1 MPGATVALFRSAVV
15 FAAAP
20 FDGMVDSVTARVGVT
35 FDCSK
40 DCRTAT
46 CAIDWSSQ
54 EPKLSSL
61 PESIGLLSCRG
72 RITKMYTTPA
82 YRSGSVP
89 HAATVS
95 GSMDAYHAAARAHRG
110 VLGRVA
116 AFNSLP
122 SIPESICLLK
132 NLTSL

>member
-1 MPGATVALFRSAVV
+1 V

-35 FDCSK
+35 FDCDK
-40 DCRTAT
+40 DCRMAT

-54 EPKLSSL
+54 EPKLSTL
-61 PESIGLLSCRG
+61 PENIGLLSCRG
-72 RITKMYTTPA
+72 RITKMCATPA

-89 HAATVS
+89 HAATIC
-95 GSMDAYHAAARAHRG
+95 GIMDAYRAAAHAHRV
-110 VLGRVA
+110 VLGRDA
-116 AFNSLP
+116 RFNDLS

>member
-1 MPGATVALFRSAVV
+1 VALFRSAVV

-35 FDCSK
+35 FDCGK
-40 DCRTAT
+40 DCRTAK
-46 CAIDWSSQ
+46 CSIEWQSK
-54 EPKLSSL
+54 ELSSL
-61 PESIGLLSCRG
+61 PENIGLLSCRG
-72 RITKMYTTPA
+72 RITKMYTTPTC
-82 YRSGSVP
+82 RSGSVP

-110 VLGRVA
+110 VFGRVA

>member
-1 MPGATVALFRSAVV
+1 VCAPGGIVSPFRDAVV

-54 EPKLSSL
+54 ELSSL
-61 PESIGLLSCRG
+61 PENIGLLSCRG
-72 RITKMYTTPA
+72 RITEMCAMP
-82 YRSGSVP
+82 R
-89 HAATVS
+89 AALAV
-95 GSMDAYHAAARAHRG
+95 HRP
-110 VLGRVA
+110 RQ
-116 AFNSLP
+116 P
-122 SIPESICLLK
+122 SAEAWD
-132 NLTSL
+132 

>member
-1 MPGATVALFRSAVV
+1 
-15 FAAAP
+15 
-20 FDGMVDSVTARVGVT
+20 MVDSVTARPGVT
-35 FDCSK
+35 FDCDK

-46 CAIDWSSQ
+46 CSIEWSSK
-54 EPKLSSL
+54 ELRSL
-61 PESIGLLSCRG
+61 PENIGLLSCRG
-72 RITKMYTTPA
+72 RITEMYATPA

-89 HAATVS
+89 HAETVS

>member
-1 MPGATVALFRSAVV
+1 VGLFRSAVV

-20 FDGMVDSVTARVGVT
+20 FDGMVDLVTARVGVT

-46 CAIDWSSQ
+46 CAIDWSSK
-54 EPKLSSL
+54 ELSTL
-61 PESIGLLSCRG
+61 PENIGLLSCRG
-72 RITKMYTTPA
+72 RIAKMCATPA

-89 HAATVS
+89 HAATIC
-95 GSMDAYHAAARAHRG
+95 GIMDAYRAAAHAHRV